1 MGDQQSMVPKSPHVQ
16 EAIFAVLEEC
26 RRFFKA
32 VKYKNHCPQA
42 QLCADELRDFILAGE
57 NSKQSLPNY
66 WSEILGKAIYV
77 HNTGGMIAN
86 PTYSNSLRLFHQD
99 HPRWSMFLHTVN
111 IHVQQ
116 WT

>member
-1 MGDQQSMVPKSPHVQ
+1 MSDKQSMIAKSPDVQ
-16 EAIFAVLEEC
+16 QAIFGVLEEC

-66 WSEILGKAIYV
+66 WAEILGRAVYV
-77 HNTGGMIAN
+77 HNTAGGMMPT
-86 PTYSNSLRLFHQD
+86 PTYNNS
-99 HPRWSMFLHTVN
+99 PRNSIVPSRSSTMVD
-111 IHVQQ
+111 IVQYSCVA
-116 WT
+116 